1 MRLFD
6 IFFPAAFAAAAF
18 MQVFAAWSG
27 FGKKAKA
34 YPAPP
39 VPPVP
44 MTPPFP
50 SPRAASPDSAAR
62 PDWRV
67 YAVDRNDNCF
77 TGSGIVL
84 EKEQDEFI
92 MGRGEGCDLK
102 LMLPQIGRRHAR
114 VTRRGAVYIYQDLG
128 SKAGSV
134 CRGEKIES
142 KPLEHMMV
150 VMVCDVALVFVNGA
164 ARQEHVLS
172 AVRNAHV

>member
-1 MRLFD
+1 MTSKKDLLLRKSPLFYFSSSRMHTAAETPASWL
-6 IFFPAAFAAAAF
+6 ILRKNLPPAA
-18 MQVFAAWSG
+18 
-27 FGKKAKA
+27 
-34 YPAPP
+34 
-39 VPPVP
+39 
-44 MTPPFP
+44 
-50 SPRAASPDSAAR
+50 SPAASPDSAAR

-142 KPLEHMMV
+142 EPLEHMMV

-172 AVRNAHV
+172 AVRNARV